1 MAGGMSRRGNHGSLA
16 NRTKASR
23 GTDTPCP
30 MRHVWVADPV
40 DRSGVKRPGL
50 LVMWRRT
57 QGGAGWEALVL
68 YDAELRP
75 GEWAVV
81 QEWVAETLLTQA

>member
-1 MAGGMSRRGNHGSLA
+1 MAGGMNRRGDQGTLA
-16 NRTKASR
+16 DRSKARR

-30 MRHVWVADPV
+30 MRHVWVADPA

-50 LVMWRRT
+50 LVMWRRIHS
-57 QGGAGWEALVL
+57 GAGWEGLVL
-68 YDAELRP
+68 YGAELRP

-81 QEWVAETLLTQA
+81 QEWVAEALLTQA

>member
-1 MAGGMSRRGNHGSLA
+1 MAGGMNRRGDQ
-16 NRTKASR
+16 
-23 GTDTPCP
+23 GTMADRSKVRRETDAPCP
-30 MRHVWVADPV
+30 MRHVWVADPA

-57 QGGAGWEALVL
+57 HSGAGWEALVL
-68 YDAELRP
+68 YGAELRP

-81 QEWVAETLLTQA
+81 QEWVAEALLTQA

>member
-1 MAGGMSRRGNHGSLA
+1 MAGGMNRRGDQGSLGD
-16 NRTKASR
+16 RTKATLRSEA
-23 GTDTPCP
+23 PCP
-30 MRHVWVADPV
+30 MRHVWVADPA

-57 QGGAGWEALVL
+57 QSGADWEALGL
-68 YDAELRP
+68 YGAELRP

-81 QEWVAETLLTQA
+81 QEWVAEALLTRA

>member
-1 MAGGMSRRGNHGSLA
+1 
-16 NRTKASR
+16 
-23 GTDTPCP
+23 
-30 MRHVWVADPV
+30 MRHVWVADPA

-57 QGGAGWEALVL
+57 HSGADWEALVL
-68 YDAELRP
+68 YSAELRP

-81 QEWVAETLLTQA
+81 QEWVAEGLLTQA